1 MHCSLQTVKMKVMYL
16 CESLP
21 ETKVTT
27 KTLPA
32 DIQRKL
38 EAYHGNKTDL
48 ANRAPDVRPLP
59 LERYNVDKVNSGNGS
74 DEAPRRTVHIA
85 PAEEGVGSPLDPAA
99 AASSSHQEAAADEA
113 SVLLQLPKSVQS
125 KARRLLPH
133 LKRLEIIKGSESG
146 DFQKNLLYDLTV
158 AYTQNL
164 RSDSKEVVL
173 SALRQLLADPTV
185 NKRLFVQKLPLTHM
199 ANKNSAQHSLTT
211 GHPAHAR
218 ERKTLPYRRYS
229 YSSTLGW
236 M

>member
-1 MHCSLQTVKMKVMYL
+1 MKVMYL

-59 LERYNVDKVNSGNGS
+59 LERYNVDKVNSGIGS
-74 DEAPRRTVHIA
+74 DETPRRTIHIA
-85 PAEEGVGSPLDPAA
+85 PAEEEGVGSPLDPAA
-99 AASSSHQEAAADEA
+99 ASSSHREASAADEA
-113 SVLLQLPKSVQS
+113 GVLLQLPKSVQS

-185 NKRLFVQKLPLTHM
+185 NKRLFVQKLPLTQG
-199 ANKNSAQHSLTT
+199 ANKNSSQHSLTT
-211 GHPAHAR
+211 GHPARSR
-218 ERKTLPYRRYS
+218 ERKTLPYRKYS